1 MKKIF
6 LALFAMLMVSSAVAQ
21 LDRSKRP
28 EAGPAPKLEFKDYD
42 IIELDNGLK
51 IIVVEDH
58 KLPRVSMSL
67 IIDRDPIFEGEKA
80 GYVSLAGEMLRQG
93 TTSRPKAT
101 LDEEIDFMGAS
112 LNTSS
117 SSAYAS
123 GLSKYTEKLFELL
136 ADVAQNPAFPA
147 EEFEKIKEQQLS
159 SIQSSKDDPAAVNAR
174 IFNQLLYGAN
184 HPYGESATEETV
196 TRVDLEDCKQ
206 YYNNYWIP
214 NITYLA
220 VVGDVKKRQVKKLA
234 KKYFGKWERAN
245 VPVSTFEA
253 PAEQSGIQIAV
264 VNNESAV
271 QSVVQLGNTIMLKP
285 GDEDVLALRLADQV
299 LGGGS
304 LGRLFKNIREDKA
317 YTYGAYSSYST
328 DELIG
333 SFTADASVRNE
344 VTDSAVVEFLKEFE
358 RMRTEPVPADELEA
372 AKNYIIGSFGRSL
385 ERPQT
390 VASFALNKERY
401 NLPKDYYEN
410 YLSKLGKLT
419 AEDVMKASNT
429 YMKTNMLIC
438 VTGKASQIGGPL
450 EALGTVTYYNKEG
463 KQIDKPGMPIPEG
476 VTAQSVID
484 NYVKAIGGKE
494 NIAKVKDITYKMTA
508 VLPGAPF
515 KPEVTV
521 VKKENRFYFNMEAEG
536 FGVLQKIVYNG
547 SKGKVSGMQGSAEMD
562 EEQLKDM
569 KAESRLFPQA
579 RYGELGYTLK
589 LVEIANVNDQPAYVV
604 EVTSDGGNT
613 VTQYYNM
620 ETGFLVKE
628 EQVQESPQGPVTTGS
643 TYGDYKAVSG
653 VKVPYKQG
661 LITGGPADV
670 SMTVT
675 DVKVNSKV
683 PNSTFE

>member
-6 LALFAMLMVSSAVAQ
+6 LALFSVLMVSSAVAQ

-28 EAGPAPKLEFKDYD
+28 EAGPAPTTEFKDYD
-42 IIELDNGLK
+42 LIELDNGLK
-51 IIVVEDH
+51 IIVVEDD

-93 TTSRPKAT
+93 TTTRPKAT

-123 GLSKYTEKLFELL
+123 GLSKYTEKLFEIL

-147 EEFEKIKEQQLS
+147 DEFEKIKEQQIS

-174 IFNQLLYGAN
+174 IFNMLLYGAD

-196 TRVDLEDCKQ
+196 SKVDLEDCKQ

-234 KKYFGKWERAN
+234 KKYFGDWEMAN
-245 VPVSTFEA
+245 VPVSTYEA
-253 PAEQSGIQIAV
+253 PAPQKGLQIAV

-271 QSVVQLGNTIMLKP
+271 QSVVQMGNTIMLKP
-285 GDEDVLALRLADQV
+285 GAPDVLPLRLADQV

-304 LGRLFKNIREDKA
+304 LGRLFQNIREDKG

-328 DELIG
+328 DELVG

-358 RMRTEPVPADELEA
+358 RMRTEAVPEKELEA

-401 NLPKDYYEN
+401 DLPEDYYEN
-410 YLSKLGKLT
+410 YLSKLGALT
-419 AEDVMKASNT
+419 AEDVMKASNA
-429 YMKTNMLIC
+429 YMKTDMLIC
-438 VTGKASQIGGPL
+438 VTGKATQIGGPL
-450 EALGTVTYYNKEG
+450 EALGNVTYYNKEG

-476 VTAQSVID
+476 VTAQSVVD
-484 NYVKAIGGKE
+484 AYVKAIGGKE
-494 NIAKVKDITYKMTA
+494 NISKVKNISYQMTA
-508 VLPGAPF
+508 TLPGAPF
-515 KPEVTV
+515 TPVVTV
-521 VKKENRFYFNMEAEG
+521 VQKEDRFFFNMEAEG

-547 SKGKVSGMQGSAEMD
+547 AKGKVSGMQGSAEM
-562 EEQLKDM
+562 EGEQLENM
-569 KAESRLFPQA
+569 KAKARLFPEA
-579 RYGELGYTLK
+579 RYQELGYTLK
-589 LVEIANVNDQPAYVV
+589 LVEISNVNDKPAYVV
-604 EVTSDGGNT
+604 EVTNDLNT
-613 VTQYYNM
+613 TTTQYYDM
-620 ETGFLVKE
+620 ESGLLVKE
-628 EQVQESPQGPVTTGS
+628 EQVQDSPQGPVTTGS
-643 TYGDYKAVSG
+643 TFGDYKEVGG
-653 VKVPYKQG
+653 VKLPHKQG
-661 LITGGPADV
+661 LITGGPADI

-675 DVKVNSKV
+675 EAKVNSKV
-683 PNSTFE
+683 PSSTFQ